1 MMLMMMLLF
10 MQTMMIRRRQSRRRR
25 SLQRSFL
32 FAKNRVGGGAVG
44 VLVLGVL
51 RVLLLL
57 PRERRRHV
65 VYNTARVVSSL
76 L

>member
-32 FAKNRVGGGAVG
+32 FAKNRVGGAVG

-51 RVLLLL
+51 RVLLL

-65 VYNTARVVSSL
+65 VYNKARVVSSL

>member
-32 FAKNRVGGGAVG
+32 FAKNRVGGAVG

>member
-1 MMLMMMLLF
+1 

-32 FAKNRVGGGAVG
+32 FAKNRVGGAVG

-51 RVLLLL
+51 RVLLL

-76 L
+76 LYR

>member
-1 MMLMMMLLF
+1 

-32 FAKNRVGGGAVG
+32 FAKNRVGGGGSAVG

-51 RVLLLL
+51 RVLLL